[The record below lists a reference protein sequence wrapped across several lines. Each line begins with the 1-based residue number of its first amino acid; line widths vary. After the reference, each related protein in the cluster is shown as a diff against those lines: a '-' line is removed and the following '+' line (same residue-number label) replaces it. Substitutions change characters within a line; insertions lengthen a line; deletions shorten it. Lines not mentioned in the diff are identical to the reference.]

1 MLLPVFRFLSHLP
14 LPLLH
19 GLGRLGGRLQYL
31 LSRRW
36 RERLQ
41 ANARAAGFDDAA
53 QHRRMAGEAGAGLLE
68 LAHIWLRTNDSI
80 ARVHCPDRAVI
91 AAALAQGRGILFLTP
106 HLGGFELTARWYAA
120 QRGITVL
127 YRPPRQPSV
136 RELVESLRS
145 QPGLEA
151 VPTNMSGVRRLV
163 RALREG
169 QAIGMLPDQVPGAG
183 EGAWA
188 PFFGQPAYTMTLP
201 ARLVELTGCVVL
213 AAWAEREP
221 AGRGW
226 TLRLRPV
233 TPRQLGLDQADPVH
247 RATSLNQLMESLI
260 RECPDQYL
268 WAYNRYKVPDGEWK
282 PAE

>member
-1 MLLPVFRFLSHLP
+1 MLLPVFRLMSRLP
-14 LPLLH
+14 LPALH
-19 GLGRLGGRLQYL
+19 ALGRAGGRLQYA
-31 LSRRW
+31 LSRSW
-36 RERLQ
+36 RERLK
-41 ANARAAGFDDAA
+41 ANAQVAGFTDAR
-53 QHRRMAGEAGAGLLE
+53 QHRRMAAQAGAGLLE
-68 LAHIWLRTNDSI
+68 LAHIWLRTDESI
-80 ARVHCPDRAVI
+80 ARVHCPDVALI
-91 AAALAQGRGILFLTP
+91 AAALAQGRGIMFLTP

-127 YRPPRQPSV
+127 YRPPRQPAL
-136 RELVESLRS
+136 RELVESLRA

-188 PFFGQPAYTMTLP
+188 PFFGRPAYTMTLP

-233 TPRQLGLDQADPVH
+233 TPRQLGLDKAELAH
-247 RATSLNQLMESLI
+247 RAAALNLLMESLI
-260 RECPDQYL
+260 RECPEQYL
-268 WAYNRYKVPDGEWK
+268 WAYNRYKVPAGESEP
-282 PAE
+282 PA